1 MKKTILLQVEDNSY
15 FKKGDIIKG
24 FSPGDYRVVKVYSKT
39 WIRRMLILLGFKV
52 RTSGI
57 KVTPLN

>member
-1 MKKTILLQVEDNSY
+1 MKKPIFLQLEDDSY
-15 FKKGDIIKG
+15 LKKGDIIKG
-24 FSPGDYRVVKVYSKT
+24 FSTGNYRVVKVYSKT
-39 WIRRMLILLGFKV
+39 WVRRLLILLGFNV